1 MADDIDIDD
10 DGFDGFDDFD
20 APDFGGEPGG
30 GSTARTPI
38 TAAAS
43 GFTEG
48 VTDNLLSVNAGQRI
62 LREGLP
68 EGYGKSLDLV
78 DEVATEASDLYDKA
92 EKRLEPA
99 IKSTK
104 EATRALLPKAEG
116 ILPKGV
122 YEKIAGWAENSDDGR
137 GRIDADEETIASS
150 LGNIFASQMEQ
161 QEQNSQESTIQE
173 SLKGEVEG
181 QRFEHSTKQLGLIQ
195 QAMSRLVGYQDSVTA
210 AYQRKSLD
218 LQFRHYFAAR
228 DLLKVQTAGNADVIT
243 ALNDIKT
250 NTGLPDWVKTENSE
264 NLQSMIQERIMG
276 GTADTVSDYM
286 SKFKGNLFK
295 GLKLKVLDTV
305 GEAADGLDAI
315 ASGASQM
322 ADMSAMV
329 DDGSPSEGA
338 ATTGAGFVGDMAG
351 GTLATKFGNFIAEAL
366 KKESGADKFI
376 ASNLMGAKTFVDGIS
391 GTVKEA
397 LDGADETEGLAGTI
411 LRFVKDAVPAM
422 DSSTTVLNNLAE
434 DATKSVEWDLLS
446 RRTLID
452 IIPEY
457 LARITQNTE
466 MIATGKPAEKLLYSK
481 TSEAMVTEKVA
492 IAEATDRFVNRD
504 DIKEYRSHSDAMLD
518 KLFGNARI
526 SDEARAVMSEQAHTD
541 LSKGWNMDPTRY
553 VETGAFESRFDI
565 DAVAEL
571 RDFFKDKFSAL
582 DIGVDGEEKWSF
594 NLSKRQRDH
603 VDSLQSSGKRM
614 QDSIPNAQAAINEFA
629 ATGDKDLLRSTGWID
644 NSSGKDTFNQQR
656 MDSLMSGRISLDDLD
671 SEQDAARLRH
681 SRKSTNPTQW
691 RETDEAQNDLRKS
704 LPEVDKGG
712 EGFKV
717 PTFGEVSSPYG
728 NRKHPISGE
737 DEIHSGIDIAGELGS
752 PIRASSNGKITR
764 KEMSDDLGN
773 VVEMEHPDGTT
784 GIYGHLSKFDGIVEE
799 GKEVKQGDIIGYMGD
814 TGSSTGSHL
823 HFEVRKSGDN
833 RASAINP
840 LDLFE
845 NGAFNGT
852 PPRVN
857 PVSGEDPGMGGPMDE
872 FDTLKD
878 KGLELS
884 VQQLGIL
891 TEIRDLTAARKEST
905 VIGAA
910 SEMSTELLSKLNTFI
925 DVSSKS
931 GVIGTVG
938 SGIMN
943 AGKGAAGMLGD
954 YYSGLSKG
962 AGKLLDLGGSAVSK
976 ATGFLTEKKEDVDI
990 FISGLKTPAIR
1001 GEFIKTGRYIDVLT
1015 GKAITGLDDIKGA
1028 VKDLKTGNLVITAE
1042 DYINGLYGADGGS
1055 LLSRMGSG
1063 ILDAGKGAAGMLGDY
1078 YGSLFSAANG
1088 AKDWVMGKVSDIDR
1102 KMKTVS
1108 DVYVK
1113 SRMGDG
1119 PILLRT
1125 KLLRGEYFTKS
1136 GDPIYHVTGL
1146 DEPVYDDEGNMLITD
1161 EDLSAGLVDPE
1172 GNKIETSGL
1181 LGAGLGIAG
1190 MGVKF
1195 AADMGAKAFK
1205 GLKGYYSG
1213 LGEAGTGLM
1222 DRLSGLFGDTLS
1234 GNVENMS
1241 VNATNVYINGVLRDG
1256 DNPSESAGTAMPTTS
1271 NGVSEARDKV
1281 KDSISRAGDKAS
1293 DITDQVVG
1301 KVSTVTDDIVTRVTD
1316 FKDSKVVPVVDEVKE
1331 KAESTFNDIK
1341 GKAGGLKDKVK
1352 DKLVGAELGEDSIL
1366 VGDSN
1371 GNVSIKNGDES
1382 VPAGDGSAKG
1392 YLAALLAY
1400 FHSKDNEE
1408 ENDTD
1413 GDGLRDGGWRSKLFG
1428 KKSKTSDKDT
1438 EEESEGPKKSS
1449 KGMLSSIAGM
1459 FGMGGGG
1466 NNEGGDDGSLMGD
1479 VAQDVGTDYL
1489 SDKFSGGGDDNSS
1502 NSERRDDDSRRR
1514 SGRGGRTRRAWD
1526 AIKGTASR
1534 GKNFARSLG
1543 GKGII
1548 GGTMAGLAGIGGLF
1562 TSGAGS
1568 AGGAMAASSGIKR
1581 AALWGLK
1588 GALGLVG
1595 GVLGSP
1601 VLGTA
1606 LAVAGAAYTA
1616 YEAFGFLSDREGAEE
1631 LEEYRWVQYG
1641 LNPDTMAHRSFLRKL
1656 EREAIDKVVYK
1667 GTDGVENSMQS
1678 LGEDVHNDMMNE
1690 VGIDPDVPYEED
1702 PVNAQR
1708 FADYHTW
1715 FKNRF
1720 VPVFLLHHG
1729 IVKQLD
1735 GSVDLLDIDDEIDD
1749 GKKGTVAKEAYY
1761 PNAGEDASP
1770 YFVKASP
1777 IEDYFPTIGYS
1788 EIDTLRDNLMA
1799 EYPKEEEDDGNG
1811 LGSMFMAV
1819 AKTTALGKVVGMVTS
1834 NDNKE
1839 GGEKS
1844 DSSGFKLTDVGKYGA
1859 FGAVG
1864 ALWGMFSSSD
1874 ADTEVKVK
1882 IATVSGV
1889 DGKDIAMIDALRFY
1903 QYGVEELTE
1912 KASALFFNL
1921 ERSMLPGISI
1931 SATEAK
1937 FTGNYHDVWM
1947 ANAERFGYS
1956 KNDYDGK
1963 EEWRQWFRITFLPAY
1978 LTYLVALQKLGIE
1991 SSGKVTLNKADALT
2005 VANALTQ
2012 DFNPRFT
2019 GEWKEGEDADS
2030 NEDMVSSLYKSIE
2043 AASKVKDVKLDLT
2056 SKDTKDSVDKV
2067 VKKDTTDKV
2076 DTAVKADTESKAKPP
2091 VPTIVAVKRKV
2102 ESNKVTGKD
2111 GFILPAVGKVS
2122 SPWGDREHPVDG
2134 ETEFHGGIDIA
2145 GPEGTEI
2152 FSSSGGTITRR
2163 EHSRKLGYVI
2173 FTDNDDGTQSRYAHM
2188 SRFEP
2193 SLRRGDRV
2201 EQGMRI
2207 GYMGSTGNS
2216 TGSHLH
2222 FEVRKDASDENSTL
2236 DPSTLFKGNNAT
2248 KVKDDIAAVIASKE
2262 AIEADRDTE
2271 QVSKGNGDSAR
2282 EQVTRDNTP
2291 LVKPELMIPTAEAIG
2306 GSSTSYDINDVAV
2319 LDEVAPTSRQPMMT
2333 SPINPTKQVG
2343 VGNAENEVGVLQQRR
2358 AQLSQDNANNIREMQ
2373 LNDIGQVMVEQLNS
2387 QHRME
2392 IALSEIAK
2400 NTKATATGVM
2410 ATNNVTKDVPTKA
2423 EEAKVIPPPPTNG
2436 ADMNALFNGKA
2447 TRKVSY
2453 PLSMGRG

>member
-1 MADDIDIDD
+1 MADDIDIED
-10 DGFDGFDDFD
+10 DGFDSFDDFD

-30 GSTARTPI
+30 GNETRTPV

-43 GFTEG
+43 SFTEG
-48 VTDNLLSVNAGQRI
+48 VTDNLLSVNAAQRV
-62 LREGLP
+62 LRKGLP
-68 EGYGKSLDLV
+68 AGYGNSVDLV

-99 IKSTK
+99 IKATR
-104 EATRALLPKAEG
+104 EATKALLPKAEG
-116 ILPKGV
+116 ILPKNV
-122 YEKIAGWAENSDDGR
+122 YDKITSWASKDDSNGPEVN
-137 GRIDADEETIASS
+137 ADEETIASS

-161 QEQNSQESTIQE
+161 QEKNNQESTIK
-173 SLKGEVEG
+173 SILNGEVEG
-181 QRFEHSTKQLGLIQ
+181 QRFEQSTKQLGLIQ

-250 NTGLPDWVKTENSE
+250 NTGLPDWIKTQNSE
-264 NLQSMIQERIMG
+264 NFQAMLQERLMG

-286 SKFKGNLFK
+286 AKFRGNLVSNVK
-295 GLKLKVLDTV
+295 TKVMDTV
-305 GEAADGLDAI
+305 GQVGDSITQVANGATELSGMQDMMAEMNDGPAE
-315 ASGASQM
+315 SGA
-322 ADMSAMV
+322 
-329 DDGSPSEGA
+329 
-338 ATTGAGFVGDMAG
+338 TTAAGFVGNMAG
-351 GTLATKFGNFIAEAL
+351 GTLSTKLTDLMAKAL
-366 KKESGADKFI
+366 RKESGASK
-376 ASNLMGAKTFVDGIS
+376 AVVEKLMAANNFVTGADGY
-391 GTVKEA
+391 VKEA
-397 LDGADETEGLAGTI
+397 LDGADDVDGVMGSI
-411 LRFVKDAVPAM
+411 LKFFKDAAPAM
-422 DSSTTVLNNLAE
+422 KGGPTVLNNLAAE
-434 DATKSVEWDLLS
+434 ATASVQWDLLS

-466 MIATGKPAEKLLYSK
+466 MMATGKNAEKMVYSK
-481 TSEAMVTEKVA
+481 LSEQMVTESDA
-492 IAEATDRFVNRD
+492 ISEATDKFVKRK
-504 DIKEYRSHSDAMLD
+504 DITEYRDKNEVLLD
-518 KLFGNARI
+518 KLFKG
-526 SDEARAVMSEQAHTD
+526 DTVTKEARTVMSEQIHTD
-541 LSKGWNMDPTRY
+541 LSKGWNMDPRRY
-553 VETGAFESRFDI
+553 VEAGAFEGHLDP
-565 DAVAEL
+565 DAVGEL
-571 RDFFKDKFSAL
+571 QQLFKKKFNATDNGTDGKQDWDFDL
-582 DIGVDGEEKWSF
+582 NQQQETLIG
-594 NLSKRQRDH
+594 
-603 VDSLQSSGKRM
+603 SLQSDGRQLRS
-614 QDSIPNAQAAINEFA
+614 SIPEMQSAINEFT
-629 ATGDKDLLRSTGWID
+629 ATGDKDLLRSSGWID
-644 NSSGKDTFNQQR
+644 NSSGVDKFNTER
-656 MDSLMSGRISLDDLD
+656 MSGLMSGRLSLDDLQ
-671 SEQDAARLRH
+671 SEWDAGQLKDE
-681 SRKSTNPTQW
+681 RKGNVTQW
-691 RETDEAQNDLRKS
+691 RDTDTDEWQADSRVEEVGRPVVAEQSNTPFKLSGQDSDVMANLTKVIQQMGGDSASQLTRLDKLVEGNSEQYTVSDSQLRILIEMRDLLQS
-704 LPEVDKGG
+704 QASAGL
-712 EGFKV
+712 
-717 PTFGEVSSPYG
+717 SS
-728 NRKHPISGE
+728 E
-737 DEIHSGIDIAGELGS
+737 DSVMGAELLRRFNTMGDNNGPGIMSQMGSKIAGAG
-752 PIRASSNGKITR
+752 R
-764 KEMSDDLGN
+764 
-773 VVEMEHPDGTT
+773 
-784 GIYGHLSKFDGIVEE
+784 
-799 GKEVKQGDIIGYMGD
+799 MG
-814 TGSSTGSHL
+814 
-823 HFEVRKSGDN
+823 
-833 RASAINP
+833 ASA
-840 LDLFE
+840 
-845 NGAFNGT
+845 
-852 PPRVN
+852 
-857 PVSGEDPGMGGPMDE
+857 
-872 FDTLKD
+872 
-878 KGLELS
+878 
-884 VQQLGIL
+884 
-891 TEIRDLTAARKEST
+891 
-905 VIGAA
+905 
-910 SEMSTELLSKLNTFI
+910 
-925 DVSSKS
+925 
-931 GVIGTVG
+931 
-938 SGIMN
+938 
-943 AGKGAAGMLGD
+943 LGD
-954 YYSGLSKG
+954 YYSSLSSG
-962 AGKLLDLGGSAVSK
+962 AGKLLDLGGNAVSK
-976 ATGFLTEKKEDVDI
+976 ATGFLTKKKEDVDI
-990 FISGLKTPAIR
+990 FIGGLKTPAIR

-1015 GKAITGLDDIKGA
+1015 GKAITGLADIKGA
-1028 VKDLKTGNLVITAE
+1028 VKDLETGNLVVTAE

-1055 LLSRMGSG
+1055 LLSKMGSG

-1078 YGSLFSAANG
+1078 YGSLFNAANG

-1190 MGVKF
+1190 MGVKL

-1205 GLKGYYSG
+1205 GLKSYYSG

-1234 GNVENMS
+1234 GDVGNMS

-1256 DNPSESAGTAMPTTS
+1256 DTPSESAGTAMPTTS
-1271 NGVSEARDKV
+1271 NEGSEATDKV
-1281 KDSISRAGDKAS
+1281 KDSISKATEKAS

-1301 KVSTVTDDIVTRVTD
+1301 KVSTAADEIVTRVTD

-1341 GKAGGLKDKVK
+1341 GKASGLKDKVK
-1352 DKLVGAELGEDSIL
+1352 DTLVGAELGEDSIL

-1392 YLAALLAY
+1392 YMAALLAY

-1428 KKSKTSDKDT
+1428 KKSKTSDEDT

-1459 FGMGGGG
+1459 FGMGGGDSD
-1466 NNEGGDDGSLMGD
+1466 GGEDDGSLMGD

-1489 SDKFSGGGDDNSS
+1489 SDKVSGGRDDNSS
-1502 NSERRDDDSRRR
+1502 NSERSSDDSRRR

-1568 AGGAMAASSGIKR
+1568 AGGAMAASSGIKK

-1616 YEAFGFLSDREGAEE
+1616 YEVFGFLSDREGAEE
-1631 LEEYRWVQYG
+1631 LEEYRYVQYG
-1641 LNPDTMAHRSFLRKL
+1641 LNPDIMAHRSFLRKL
-1656 EREAIDKVVYK
+1656 EREAIDKVIYK
-1667 GTDGVENSMQS
+1667 GTGGIENSMES
-1678 LGEDVHNDMMNE
+1678 LGEDVHTDMMNE

-1735 GSVDLLDIDDEIDD
+1735 GSVDLLDIDDELDD
-1749 GKKGTVAKEAYY
+1749 GKKGTFAKDAYY
-1761 PNAGEDASP
+1761 ANAGEDASP
-1770 YFVKASP
+1770 YFVKVSP

-1811 LGSMFMAV
+1811 LGSMFTAV
-1819 AKTTALGKVVGMVTS
+1819 AKTTLLGKAVGMVLS
-1834 NDNKE
+1834 NDSKE
-1839 GGEKS
+1839 GEEKS
-1844 DSSGFKLTDVGKYGA
+1844 NGSGFKLTDVGKYGTL
-1859 FGAVG
+1859 GAIG

-1931 SATEAK
+1931 SASEAK

-1963 EEWRQWFRITFLPAY
+1963 EEWRQWFRMTFLPAY
-1978 LTYLVALQKLGIE
+1978 LTYLAALQKLGIE

-2067 VKKDTTDKV
+2067 VKKVTVEKV

-2091 VPTIVAVKRKV
+2091 VPTTVAVKRKV
-2102 ESNKVTGKD
+2102 EANKVTGKD

-2152 FSSSGGTITRR
+2152 VSSSGGTITRR

-2188 SRFEP
+2188 SKFEP
-2193 SLRRGDRV
+2193 SLRMGDRV

-2222 FEVRKDASDENSTL
+2222 FEVRKDAGDENSTL

-2248 KVKDDIAAVIASKE
+2248 KVRDDIAAVIASKE
-2262 AIEADRDTE
+2262 AIETDRDTE
-2271 QVSKGNGDSAR
+2271 QVSKGNGDVAR
-2282 EQVTRDNTP
+2282 ELLTRDKAP
-2291 LVKPELMIPTAEAIG
+2291 LVKPELMVPTAEAIG
-2306 GSSTSYDINDVAV
+2306 GSSTSYNINDVAV
-2319 LDEVAPTSRQPMMT
+2319 LDEVAPTSRQPIMT
-2333 SPINPTKQVG
+2333 SPINLARQVT
-2343 VGNAENEVGVLQQRR
+2343 VDNAENEVGVLQQRR

-2410 ATNNVTKDVPTKA
+2410 ETNNVTKDVPTKA
-2423 EEAKVIPPPPTNG
+2423 EEAKVIPPPSTNG
-2436 ADMNALFNGKA
+2436 ANMNALFHGKA
-2447 TRKVSY
+2447 TKKVSY